1 MQTVERTDSDDVLA
15 EAVADLQLALVSRGL
30 DDREIALRQQNRAF
44 FQISGAGHE
53 ALLLGLARH
62 LRAGYDWFF
71 PYYRDRALAL
81 ALGVTP
87 YEMLLQAVG
96 AADDPAS
103 GGRQM
108 PCHWGARHL
117 NIVSQTSCT
126 GSQCLPAVGCAEAA
140 RYISRRPDLPGC
152 EAYGDELTYVSLGDG
167 ATSEGEFWE
176 SLNTACRLHLPVLY
190 VVADNG
196 YAISVRLAD
205 QAPAPIS
212 EMVMGIRGLHV
223 VPMDGRDYFEVRRK
237 GANAIAHVRAGAG
250 PCLVHA
256 LVTRP
261 YSHSLSDDQRKYRGA
276 DELADEAAHDPIE
289 VLERELLALGV
300 ITEAQLD
307 EMRAEAAETVR
318 GAADAALAAPKPAP
332 TAALDHVVGP
342 AAVITLPADPVASPD
357 AQPVTMGEAIRLT
370 LHEEMARDERIRVFG
385 EDVADADPHV
395 IDEVP
400 GKGGVF
406 GITFGLQR
414 TFGDAR
420 CFNTPL
426 AEANIVG
433 RAVGMAMR
441 GLRPCPEIQF
451 FDYVWPAMNQ
461 IKSEAAT
468 TRWRSNGAFTCPMV
482 VRIAIGG
489 YLQGGAIWH
498 SQCGESIFAH
508 VPGLLIAFP
517 SRARDAAGL
526 LRTAF
531 RTDDPVLFL
540 EHKHLYRQGYGR
552 DPMPPPDWML
562 PFGRG
567 AYVTRGDRATV
578 VTWGATVHR
587 TQLAAQELGADAGI
601 EIVDLR
607 TIAPWDREIV
617 AESVRRTGR
626 VLVVHEDTLTCGFGA
641 EVAAFVADECFE
653 RLDAPVWRCAAAD
666 SHVAYEPGTEDAI
679 LPQAAD
685 IKRDLEA
692 LLKY

>member
-1 MQTVERTDSDDVLA
+1 MRMVERTDDGTLD
-15 EAVADLQLALVSRGL
+15 EAVADLEVALVSRAL

-71 PYYRDRALAL
+71 PYYRDRALVL

-87 YEMLLQAVG
+87 EEMLLQAVG

-103 GGRQM
+103 AGRQM
-108 PCHWGARHL
+108 PCHWGARDL

-126 GSQCLPAVGCAEAA
+126 GSQCLPAVGSAEAA
-140 RYISRRPDLPGC
+140 RYISRRDLPGC
-152 EAYGDELTYVSLGDG
+152 VAYGDELTYVSLGEG

-196 YAISVRLAD
+196 YAISVRSAD

-212 EMVMGIRGLHV
+212 EMVRGIRGLHIV
-223 VPMDGRDYFEVRRK
+223 KMDGRDYFDVRRK
-237 GANAIAHVRAGAG
+237 GADAIAHVRAGAG

-261 YSHSLSDDQRKYRGA
+261 YSHSLSDDQKKYRGA
-276 DELADEAAHDPIE
+276 AELADEAAHDPIAA
-289 VLERELLALGV
+289 LEHELHA
-300 ITEAQLD
+300 
-307 EMRAEAAETVR
+307 R
-318 GAADAALAAPKPAP
+318 GALTLDQIAAMHDAARERVRVASEFALAAAKPAP
-332 TAALDHVVGP
+332 ASALDHVVAPTP
-342 AAVITLPADPVASPD
+342 AIAVPDDPVPAPD
-357 AQPVTMGEAIRLT
+357 ATPVTFGEAIRLT
-370 LHEEMARDERIRVFG
+370 LHEQMAIDERIRVFG

-414 TFGDAR
+414 EFGDAR
-420 CFNTPL
+420 CFNAPL
-426 AEANIVG
+426 AEANIIG
-433 RAVGMAMR
+433 RAVGQAVR

-461 IKSEAAT
+461 LKSEAAT
-468 TRWRSNGAFTCPMV
+468 MRWRSNGAFTCPMV

-489 YLQGGAIWH
+489 YLQGGSIWH

-531 RTDDPVLFL
+531 RSEDPVLFL

-567 AYVTRGDRATV
+567 AYVTRGERVTV

-587 TQLAAQELGADAGI
+587 AQLAAQELGPDAGV

-617 AESVRRTGR
+617 AESVRKTGR
-626 VLVVHEDTLTCGFGA
+626 VLVLHEDTLTCGFGA
-641 EVAAFVADECFE
+641 EIAAFVADECFE
-653 RLDAPVWRCAAAD
+653 YLDAPVWRCAAAD
-666 SHVAYEPGTEDAI
+666 SHCAYEPALEDAI
-679 LPQAAD
+679 LPQVAD
-685 IKRDLEA
+685 IKRDLEG

>member
-1 MQTVERTDSDDVLA
+1 MQTVECTDSDDMLA
-15 EAVADLQLALVSRGL
+15 EAVADLQLALVSRSL
-30 DDREIALRQQNRAF
+30 DDREITLRQQNRAF

-108 PCHWGARHL
+108 PCHWGARAL

-152 EAYGDELTYVSLGDG
+152 EAFGDELTYVSLGDG

-223 VPMDGRDYFEVRRK
+223 VKLDGRDYFEVRRK

-300 ITEAQLD
+300 ISETQLD
-307 EMRAEAAETVR
+307 EMRANATETVR
-318 GAADAALAAPKPAP
+318 AATEAALAAPKPSPA
-332 TAALDHVVGP
+332 AALDHVVGP
-342 AAVITLPADPVASPD
+342 AAVTTLPGDPIVASD
-357 AQPVTMGEAIRLT
+357 APPVTMGEAIRLT

-395 IDEVP
+395 IEEVP

-406 GITFGLQR
+406 GVTFGLQR

-426 AEANIVG
+426 AEANIIG

-489 YLQGGAIWH
+489 YLQGGSIWH

-531 RTDDPVLFL
+531 RTEDPVLFL

-552 DPMPPPDWML
+552 DPLPPAGWML

-587 TQLAAQELGADAGI
+587 AQLAAQALDADAGV

-607 TIAPWDREIV
+607 TIAPWDHEIV
-617 AESVRRTGR
+617 AESVRKTGR

-653 RLDAPVWRCAAAD
+653 HLDAPVWRCAAAD

-679 LPQAAD
+679 LPQVAD
-685 IKRDLEA
+685 ITRDLTA
-692 LLKY
+692 LLAY